1 MVSIQGLLLPSSK
14 SEHSNRQEVEKGSQE
29 ICVIKQGTA
38 GQESGKGEFTD
49 HGRRG
54 WSLGR
59 NIRLLSEDVGRQ
71 IGKLRPP

>member
-1 MVSIQGLLLPSSK
+1 
-14 SEHSNRQEVEKGSQE
+14 
-29 ICVIKQGTA
+29 VIKQGTA